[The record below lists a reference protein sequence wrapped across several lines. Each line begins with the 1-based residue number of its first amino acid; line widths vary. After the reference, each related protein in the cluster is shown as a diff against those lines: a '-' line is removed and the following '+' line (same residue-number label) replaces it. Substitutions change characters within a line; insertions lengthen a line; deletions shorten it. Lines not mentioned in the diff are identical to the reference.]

1 MFYRRVIDETGL
13 GDRELV
19 KRGTREARAMVVTVF
34 AALKAQ
40 ISPGEADDVSAELPQ
55 DLREVSQEA

>member
-13 GDRELV
+13 GNRELV

-34 AALKAQ
+34 AALK
-40 ISPGEADDVSAELPQ
+40 SADLA
-55 DLREVSQEA
+55 RGG